1 MNAQCSVHSRS
12 VQEVWQR
19 RDSLEDE
26 ERSGWPLAVDNDQL
40 RAITKGDPLTTT
52 WEVAKELNT
61 DHYMVI
67 RHLKQIGKVKKLG
80 KWVPHELTKNQKIVV
95 LKCCVLLFYT
105 TMNHF
110 LIGLWRVM
118 KSGFYN
124 RRCPSQWLDQEEAPK
139 HFWKPHLDQ
148 NKVMV
153 TVWWSAAHHYSF
165 LNPSKIVISEKCA
178 QQINEMY
185 WKLQCLQLTCNW
197 STKWPVTGQQKEP
210 SFSPWQCL
218 TTHCITSFKSSMNG
232 LRGFASSII
241 FTWPL
246 TNQQPLPWSISK
258 TIFRQNASTA
268 SRRKKMLS
276 KSSLNPEAWVFML
289 QE

>member
-1 MNAQCSVHSRS
+1 MHSA
-12 VQEVWQR
+12 VCIQEVFKKSGKGETALKMKSVVGGHWQLTMTNWEPSPKVILLQLHEKLPKNSTPTIIW
-19 RDSLEDE
+19 SLGIWSKL
-26 ERSGWPLAVDNDQL
+26 ERWKSWVSGCLMSWPRIKKSSFWSAVF
-40 RAITKGDPLTTT
+40 
-52 WEVAKELNT
+52 
-61 DHYMVI
+61 
-67 RHLKQIGKVKKLG
+67 
-80 KWVPHELTKNQKIVV
+80 
-95 LKCCVLLFYT
+95 LFYT

-185 WKLQCLQLTCNW
+185 WKLQCLQ
-197 STKWPVTGQQKEP
+197 
-210 SFSPWQCL
+210 
-218 TTHCITSFKSSMNG
+218 
-232 LRGFASSII
+232 
-241 FTWPL
+241 
-246 TNQQPLPWSISK
+246 
-258 TIFRQNASTA
+258 
-268 SRRKKMLS
+268 
-276 KSSLNPEAWVFML
+276 
-289 QE
+289 